1 MKWTEPWGI
10 SIKHQK
16 NLNLVSR
23 PVLLSCLKWTVGL
36 FILALVSLA
45 ARDNVIQAVIQVLW
59 VAPTFGFGLGW
70 IIYIITWLS
79 PVKISSGPNGIVR
92 EKGGSLVLI
101 PWNHITS
108 YQIVGLEGLNKLSLK
123 LLDNSEHYFFIP
135 EKVDPFTIKNEIE
148 SNLGS
153 M

>member
-36 FILALVSLA
+36 FILTLVSLA
-45 ARDNVIQAVIQVLW
+45 ARDNVIQVLW

-92 EKGGSLVLI
+92 
-101 PWNHITS
+101 
-108 YQIVGLEGLNKLSLK
+108 
-123 LLDNSEHYFFIP
+123 
-135 EKVDPFTIKNEIE
+135 
-148 SNLGS
+148 
-153 M
+153 